1 MQLLCWAIVIPNT
14 GKTGIVFFP
23 NARKIINRG
32 IIGDD
37 SRGISKR
44 LNQILPYNPS
54 KIFFECGTNDLSHGW
69 TVERIFQG
77 VVNVIETIR
86 TTCPQTKLY
95 VQSLL
100 PLNEKVGVWKLLK
113 GKDDMIIQLNEK
125 LKEYCNDNNL
135 VFIDLYHPLLG
146 VNAKEMHADYCRD
159 GLHLSNKGYE
169 VWANIIR
176 SYINE

>member
-1 MQLLCWAIVIPNT
+1 MHAQNVTYHGSKHYNIRVNQFKQEGSLPDKAIVMLGDSHSEY
-14 GKTGIVFFP
+14 GKDWNRFFP
-23 NARKIINRG
+23 NASKIINRG

-69 TVERIFQG
+69 TV
-77 VVNVIETIR
+77 
-86 TTCPQTKLY
+86 
-95 VQSLL
+95 
-100 PLNEKVGVWKLLK
+100 
-113 GKDDMIIQLNEK
+113 D
-125 LKEYCNDNNL
+125 CNDNNL